1 MALEFFSSS
10 DVSTGC
16 KQILNACEEGIL
28 MASAKGLIT
37 FSNEAFLRITCC
49 LEKEIIGRHL
59 FELLAPRDHAAAD
72 ISDDATG
79 VYTHNNSDLH
89 DQNYFCF
96 YRRHIGP
103 AIHVSVHVKL
113 LYNESKICS
122 GILAVVHP
130 VGSTA
135 ITDHELTKSEDF
147 LENIFKTMD
156 DGLYVTNVDGYVQRV
171 NRKLVDMTGYSE
183 QELMGRHIAELSARE
198 HSFATIPSI
207 IQNLFIKGSIK
218 DYESQWRRRDGTAFH
233 TEVNISLLH
242 DGQGTVTG
250 SVGTV
255 RDCTDRKRVESEL
268 VCAKEALE
276 AANRQL
282 QETLIDTRGLASR
295 AEDASQAK
303 SEFLANM
310 SHEIRTPMNAVI
322 GMTGLLMDTE
332 LTRQQHEYLE
342 TVRSS
347 ANALLAIINDIL
359 DFSKIESGKL
369 DLEVLAF
376 DLHSMVDDIMELFSF
391 RAQAKDLRLSRF
403 VNPRVP
409 PLLRGDPG
417 RIRQI
422 LVNLLGNAVKFTSS
436 GEVVLRVKVKEKSA
450 KKVTLHFSISDTGI
464 GIPEEKQSCLFQSF
478 SQVDGSMARRFG
490 GAGLGLA
497 ISKRLVE
504 LMCGEIGVESVE
516 GQGAT
521 FWFTVVLEKQPVERK
536 TAAAPVDDI
545 RGRRVLV
552 VCENPTDRLVLRDQ
566 LLSWGCS
573 CSESVRGSDA
583 LAVLKKAAHDTVP
596 FDIAIISSDL
606 PDMEGHLLG
615 EIIKTNP
622 LVQDTLL
629 VLLSSHGIRGEAT
642 HTRMIGFAA
651 YLTKPVKS
659 SQLQN
664 CLAMVVGS
672 RQLKACDR
680 PGQFITRHLINEEL
694 RRRTRILVAEDNIV
708 NQKLALRILEKLG
721 FRADAVANGS
731 EAVRAVETVP
741 YDLVFMDVQMP
752 EMDGLAATAV
762 IREREKITGK
772 RLSIIALTAHAL
784 SGDRERF
791 LAAGLDDYV
800 AKPLKLDAL
809 VSAIDRQLGKKY
821 ASHDRELGLL
831 KE

>member
-1 MALEFFSSS
+1 MPLEFSSS
-10 DVSTGC
+10 ADVTFGC
-16 KQILNACEEGIL
+16 KHILNVCTEGIIL
-28 MASAKGLIT
+28 SGTKGLIT
-37 FSNEAFLRITCC
+37 FCNEAFLRIASCM
-49 LEKEIIGRHL
+49 ENEIIGRHL
-59 FELLAPRDHAAAD
+59 FEVLAPGDHVAAYPPDVAAGLT
-72 ISDDATG
+72 ATI
-79 VYTHNNSDLH
+79 NPDLD

-96 YRRHIGP
+96 YRRHIGH
-103 AIHVSVHVKL
+103 AIYVSVHVTRL
-113 LYNESKICS
+113 FNEAKVCS
-122 GILAVVHP
+122 GILAVVNP

-135 ITDHELTKSEDF
+135 ITGHEIAKSDDF

-171 NRKLVDMTGYSE
+171 NRKLVAMTGYSE
-183 QELMGRHIAELSARE
+183 QELVGRHIAELSALE
-198 HSFATIPSI
+198 HSFDTIPSI
-207 IQNLFIKGSIK
+207 IQNLLTIGSIK
-218 DYESQWRRRDGTAFH
+218 DYESQWRRRDGTVFH

-242 DGQGTVTG
+242 DGQGTLTG

-268 VCAKEALE
+268 FCAKEALE

-282 QETLIDTRGLASR
+282 QQTLVDTRVLASR
-295 AEDASQAK
+295 AEEASQAK
-303 SEFLANM
+303 SEFLSNM

-369 DLEVLAF
+369 DLEVFDF

-409 PLLRGDPG
+409 SLLRGDPG

-422 LVNLLGNAVKFTSS
+422 LVNLLGNAVKFTSA

-464 GIPEEKQSCLFQSF
+464 GIPEQKRSCLFQSF
-478 SQVDGSMARRFG
+478 SQIDGSLARRFG
-490 GAGLGLA
+490 GTGLGLA

-504 LMCGEIGVESVE
+504 LMGGEIGVESVE

-536 TAAAPVDDI
+536 TTAAPVDDI

-573 CSESVRGSDA
+573 CCESVRGSDA
-583 LAVLKKAAHDTVP
+583 LAVLKKAAQDTVP

-622 LVQDTLL
+622 TVQDTLL
-629 VLLSSHGIRGEAT
+629 ILLSSHGIRGEAT

-664 CLAMVVGS
+664 CLAMVIGS

-731 EAVRAVETVP
+731 EAVQAVETIP

-752 EMDGLAATAV
+752 EMDGLAATGI

-772 RLSIIALTAHAL
+772 RLPIIALTAHAL

-800 AKPLKLDAL
+800 AKPLKLEAL

-821 ASHDRELGLL
+821 ASRDRELGLL

>member
-1 MALEFFSSS
+1 
-10 DVSTGC
+10 
-16 KQILNACEEGIL
+16 
-28 MASAKGLIT
+28 
-37 FSNEAFLRITCC
+37 
-49 LEKEIIGRHL
+49 
-59 FELLAPRDHAAAD
+59 
-72 ISDDATG
+72 
-79 VYTHNNSDLH
+79 
-89 DQNYFCF
+89 
-96 YRRHIGP
+96 
-103 AIHVSVHVKL
+103 
-113 LYNESKICS
+113 
-122 GILAVVHP
+122 
-130 VGSTA
+130 
-135 ITDHELTKSEDF
+135 
-147 LENIFKTMD
+147 
-156 DGLYVTNVDGYVQRV
+156 
-171 NRKLVDMTGYSE
+171 
-183 QELMGRHIAELSARE
+183 
-198 HSFATIPSI
+198 
-207 IQNLFIKGSIK
+207 
-218 DYESQWRRRDGTAFH
+218 
-233 TEVNISLLH
+233 
-242 DGQGTVTG
+242 
-250 SVGTV
+250 
-255 RDCTDRKRVESEL
+255 
-268 VCAKEALE
+268 
-276 AANRQL
+276 
-282 QETLIDTRGLASR
+282 LIDTRVLASR

-322 GMTGLLMDTE
+322 GMTGLLLDTE

-342 TVRSS
+342 TVRAS
-347 ANALLAIINDIL
+347 ANALLAIISDIL
-359 DFSKIESGKL
+359 DFSKIESGKF
-369 DLEVLAF
+369 DLEIFDF
-376 DLHSMVDDIMELFSF
+376 DLHSMVDDIMELFFF

-464 GIPEEKQSCLFQSF
+464 GIPEQKRSCLFQSF
-478 SQVDGSMARRFG
+478 FQVDGSMARRFG

-504 LMCGEIGVESVE
+504 LMGGEIGVESVE

-536 TAAAPVDDI
+536 PAAAPVDDI

-552 VCENPTDRLVLRDQ
+552 VCENPTDRLVLKDQ

-583 LAVLKKAAHDTVP
+583 LAVLKKAAHDTMP
-596 FDIAIISSDL
+596 FDIAIISSGL

-664 CLAMVVGS
+664 CLAMVIGS

-731 EAVRAVETVP
+731 QAVQAVETIP

-752 EMDGLAATAV
+752 EMDGLAATGV

-772 RLSIIALTAHAL
+772 RLPIIALTAHAL

-821 ASHDRELGLL
+821 ASRDRELGLL